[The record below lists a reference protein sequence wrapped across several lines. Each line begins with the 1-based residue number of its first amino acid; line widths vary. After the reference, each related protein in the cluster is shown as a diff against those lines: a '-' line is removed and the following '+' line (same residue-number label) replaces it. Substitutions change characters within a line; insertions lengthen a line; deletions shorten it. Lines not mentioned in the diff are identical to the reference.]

1 MDKNALVEKIKK
13 IVEPITSELSYELY
27 YVEYVKENGDFYL
40 RIYIDKEE
48 GRVSLNDCEAVSRR
62 VSEVLDAE
70 DPIESAYYLEVSS
83 PGLFRSLH
91 TKKHFEK
98 VLGKE
103 NVLEQRAPKMGV
115 ESFAYFANERPAAF
129 YFLGSGNKEKNTT
142 QPAHSNLFDIDEDCL
157 TIGASIQ
164 ATAVFDYLNK

>member
-1 MDKNALVEKIKK
+1 MDKNTLVEKIEK

-83 PGLFRSLH
+83 PGLFRNLY

-103 NVLEQRAPKMGV
+103 ILVKFNGSIEGQKSVKGILKEVNDEFIVV
-115 ESFAYFANERPAAF
+115 ESDKEFKIANDKIKSA
-129 YFLGSGNKEKNTT
+129 
-142 QPAHSNLFDIDEDCL
+142 NLE
-157 TIGASIQ
+157 GE
-164 ATAVFDYLNK
+164 V

>member
-1 MDKNALVEKIKK
+1 MDKNALVEKIEK

-83 PGLFRSLH
+83 PGLFRMLY

-103 NVLEQRAPKMGV
+103 ILVKFNGSIDGQKSVKGILKEVNDDFIVV
-115 ESFAYFANERPAAF
+115 ESDKEFKITNDKIKSANLE
-129 YFLGSGNKEKNTT
+129 GE
-142 QPAHSNLFDIDEDCL
+142 
-157 TIGASIQ
+157 
-164 ATAVFDYLNK
+164 V